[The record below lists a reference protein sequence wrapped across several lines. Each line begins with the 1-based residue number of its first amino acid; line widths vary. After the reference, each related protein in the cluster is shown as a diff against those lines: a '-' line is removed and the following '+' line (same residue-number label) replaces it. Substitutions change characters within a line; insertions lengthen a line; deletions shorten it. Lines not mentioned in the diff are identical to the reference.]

1 MSSGKGTGEKLQ
13 QQAVRTFEDAEP
25 AGLSL
30 RLLFMRTRVPAML
43 AALMLAA
50 FSVRPALAFEASD
63 SESKE
68 VISNYLAATQ
78 MHKDE
83 MRGASMEVNIDASVP
98 KLKKEGK
105 LHALRKIS
113 QLGKITYKVL
123 AFQGDDTV
131 KNEVI
136 ARYLDAEQ
144 KAQESQKLAI
154 TPENYK
160 FKFKGAHRL
169 ENGQRI
175 YIIFLSPRKKEVGL
189 FKGEMWLDAKTYLP
203 VLESGKFVK
212 NPSVFFKKVEFVRDY
227 TIQDGAAIPQHM
239 QSVIDAR
246 LVGKINLRVDY
257 SQFHAEPESGVAANP
272 TAPQQV
278 SGAPSIGPPTIK

>member
-1 MSSGKGTGEKLQ
+1 MGSGKGMGEKLQ
-13 QQAVRTFEDAEP
+13 SLADEEFRTEERKQPRFRFP
-25 AGLSL
+25 I
-30 RLLFMRTRVPAML
+30 MRTGLVTVLAVVL
-43 AALMLAA
+43 AALSARQA
-50 FSVRPALAFEASD
+50 FAFEASD

-68 VISNYLAATQ
+68 VIKNYLAATQ
-78 MHKDE
+78 MHQDE
-83 MRGASMEVNIDASVP
+83 LRGASMEVNIDASVP

-123 AFQGDDTV
+123 AFQGDDTI

-144 KAQESQKLAI
+144 KGQDNQKLAI

-169 ENGQRI
+169 DSGQEI

-203 VLESGKFVK
+203 VMESGKFVK
-212 NPSVFFKKVEFVRDY
+212 NPSVFFKKVEFVRDFA
-227 TIQDGAAIPQHM
+227 IQGGTAVPQHM

-246 LVGKINLRVDY
+246 LIGKINLRIDY
-257 SQFHAEPESGVAANP
+257 SEFHPESQAATSLP
-272 TAPQQV
+272 APQTQV
-278 SGAPSIGPPTIK
+278 TPATIK

>member
-1 MSSGKGTGEKLQ
+1 MT
-13 QQAVRTFEDAEP
+13 AV
-25 AGLSL
+25 
-30 RLLFMRTRVPAML
+30 VVL
-43 AALMLAA
+43 AATVVPGRMA
-50 FSVRPALAFEASD
+50 FAYEAD
-63 SESKE
+63 SESRE
-68 VISNYLAATQ
+68 VISNYLNATQ
-78 MHKDE
+78 SHQDPL
-83 MRGASMEVNIDASVP
+83 RGASMEVNIDASVP

-113 QLGKITYKVL
+113 DLGKITYKVL

-144 KAQESQKLAI
+144 KGQENQKLAI

-160 FKFKGAHRL
+160 FKFKGAHHL
-169 ENGQRI
+169 NDGHRI
-175 YIIFLSPRKKEVGL
+175 YVIFLSPRKKEVGL

-203 VLESGKFVK
+203 IMESGKFVK
-212 NPSVFFKKVEFVRDY
+212 TPSVFFKKVEFVRDFA
-227 TIQDGAAIPQHM
+227 IQDGAAVPQHM

-257 SQFHAEPESGVAANP
+257 SQVQPNSSQPAANSGDVSP
-272 TAPQQV
+272 SRGSTANIQP
-278 SGAPSIGPPTIK
+278 ASIK

>member
-1 MSSGKGTGEKLQ
+1 MRSGEGVGEKLQ
-13 QQAVRTFEDAEP
+13 ELADEEFRIEERKRSGFR
-25 AGLSL
+25 LSY
-30 RLLFMRTRVPAML
+30 MRTGLVGIVSAVLMAVFCVPSAF
-43 AALMLAA
+43 AL
-50 FSVRPALAFEASD
+50 EASD

-78 MHKDE
+78 THQDE
-83 MRGASMEVNIDASVP
+83 RGASMEVNIDASVP
-98 KLKKEGK
+98 KLKKEGT

-113 QLGKITYKVL
+113 QLGKVTYKVL
-123 AFQGDDTV
+123 AFQGDDTI

-144 KAQESQKLAI
+144 KGQENQHLAI
-154 TPENYK
+154 TPDNYK

-203 VLESGKFVK
+203 IMESGKFVK
-212 NPSVFFKKVEFVRDY
+212 NPSVFFKRVEFVRDY

-246 LVGKINLRVDY
+246 LVGKINLRIDY
-257 SQFHAEPESGVAANP
+257 SQFHPEHGATAATSSVQPTTGSSGIVPA
-272 TAPQQV
+272 
-278 SGAPSIGPPTIK
+278 SIK

>member
-1 MSSGKGTGEKLQ
+1 MGRETGEKL
-13 QQAVRTFEDAEP
+13 RES
-25 AGLSL
+25 AGDGFRGKEHSG
-30 RLLFMRTRVPAML
+30 RNFRFA
-43 AALMLAA
+43 
-50 FSVRPALAFEASD
+50 SVRRPLASVLVFLLASAVAGSPALAYEPSD
-63 SESKE
+63 AESKE

-83 MRGASMEVNIDASVP
+83 MRGGSMEVNIDASVP

-113 QLGKITYKVL
+113 EFGKITYKVL
-123 AFQGDDTV
+123 AFQGDDTI

-144 KAQESQKLAI
+144 KGQGNEKLAI

-160 FKFKGAHRL
+160 FKFKGKHRL
-169 ENGQRI
+169 DNGQEI
-175 YIIFLSPRKKEVGL
+175 YIVFLSPRKKEVGL

-203 VLESGKFVK
+203 VMESGKFVK
-212 NPSVFFKKVEFVRDY
+212 NPSIFFKKVEFVRDFA
-227 TIQDGAAIPQHM
+227 IQGGTAIPQHM

-246 LVGKINLRVDY
+246 LIGKINLRIDY
-257 SQFHAEPESGVAANP
+257 SDFHPESEAANP
-272 TAPQQV
+272 APAQT
-278 SGAPSIGPPTIK
+278 PSTSPGVASSTIK

>member
-1 MSSGKGTGEKLQ
+1 
-13 QQAVRTFEDAEP
+13 
-25 AGLSL
+25 
-30 RLLFMRTRVPAML
+30 MRTGL
-43 AALMLAA
+43 ATIFAAVLMAVFSAHSA
-50 FSVRPALAFEASD
+50 FAFEASD

-78 MHKDE
+78 AHQDE

-144 KAQESQKLAI
+144 KGQDNQKLAI

-175 YIIFLSPRKKEVGL
+175 YIVFLSPRKKEVGL

-203 VLESGKFVK
+203 IMESGKFVK

-227 TIQDGAAIPQHM
+227 AIQDGAAIPQHM

-257 SQFHAEPESGVAANP
+257 SQFHPESGVAATPPASQPVAGN
-272 TAPQQV
+272 
-278 SGAPSIGPPTIK
+278 SGIVPATIK

>member
-1 MSSGKGTGEKLQ
+1 MGRRTGEQLQ
-13 QQAVRTFEDAEP
+13 QSGDDEVRKKEQSKRNFRFSSVMPFVAIALAV
-25 AGLSL
+25 
-30 RLLFMRTRVPAML
+30 LLGAAIAPR
-43 AALMLAA
+43 AALAYD
-50 FSVRPALAFEASD
+50 PAD

-78 MHKDE
+78 MHKDQ
-83 MRGASMEVNIDASVP
+83 MLGGSMEVNIDASVP

-113 QLGKITYKVL
+113 DLGKITYKVL
-123 AFQGDDTV
+123 AFQGDDTI

-144 KAQESQKLAI
+144 KGQDNAKLAI

-160 FKFKGAHRL
+160 FKFKGKHKL
-169 ENGQRI
+169 DNGQEI

-189 FKGEMWLDAKTYLP
+189 FKGEMWLDAKSYLP
-203 VLESGKFVK
+203 VMESGKFVK
-212 NPSVFFKKVEFVRDY
+212 NPSVFFKKVEFVRDFE
-227 TIQDGAAIPQHM
+227 IKGGAAVPQHM

-246 LVGKINLRVDY
+246 LIGKINLRIDY
-257 SQFHAEPESGVAANP
+257 SDFHPESQAAAPRPQTPDANSGVA
-272 TAPQQV
+272 
-278 SGAPSIGPPTIK
+278 SSTIK

>member
-1 MSSGKGTGEKLQ
+1 MQNSVDEEFQIQERTMPR
-13 QQAVRTFEDAEP
+13 VRLP
-25 AGLSL
+25 
-30 RLLFMRTRVPAML
+30 FMRTGL
-43 AALMLAA
+43 AAIFAAVLMVIFSAHLA
-50 FSVRPALAFEASD
+50 SAFEASD

-68 VISNYLAATQ
+68 VIDNYLAATQ
-78 MHKDE
+78 MHQDE
-83 MRGASMEVNIDASVP
+83 LRGASMEVNIDASVP

-123 AFQGDDTV
+123 GFQGDDTI

-136 ARYLDAEQ
+136 VRYLDAEQ
-144 KAQESQKLAI
+144 KNQDSQKLAI

-169 ENGQRI
+169 ENGQEI
-175 YIIFLSPRKKEVGL
+175 YIVFLTPRKKEVGL

-203 VLESGKFVK
+203 IMESGKFVK
-212 NPSVFFKKVEFVRDY
+212 NPSAFFKKVEFVRDY
-227 TIQDGAAIPQHM
+227 AIQDGAAIPQHM

-246 LVGKINLRVDY
+246 LVGKINLRIDY
-257 SQFHAEPESGVAANP
+257 SQFHPETNSAAAPPAPHTVAGGSGIVPAA
-272 TAPQQV
+272 
-278 SGAPSIGPPTIK
+278 IK

>member
-1 MSSGKGTGEKLQ
+1 MRSGKGVGEKLQ
-13 QQAVRTFEDAEP
+13 ELADEEFRIGERKWSGF
-25 AGLSL
+25 
-30 RLLFMRTRVPAML
+30 RLPYMRTRL
-43 AALMLAA
+43 ASIVSAVLMALFCAHSA
-50 FSVRPALAFEASD
+50 FAFEASD

-78 MHKDE
+78 MHQDE
-83 MRGASMEVNIDASVP
+83 LRGASMEVNIDASVP
-98 KLKKEGK
+98 RLKKEGK

-123 AFQGDDTV
+123 AFQGDDTI

-144 KAQESQKLAI
+144 KGQENQHLAI
-154 TPENYK
+154 TPDNYK

-203 VLESGKFVK
+203 IMESGKFVK

-227 TIQDGAAIPQHM
+227 AIQDGTAVPQHM

-246 LVGKINLRVDY
+246 LVGKINLRIDY
-257 SQFHAEPESGVAANP
+257 SQFHPEPGVRAVGPSAAHAVTGNSGIVPA
-272 TAPQQV
+272 
-278 SGAPSIGPPTIK
+278 SIK